1 MHQGDIVVFR
11 IVLYM
16 SEQSLEFNRMPESQ
30 YIPSRSRVD
39 TSLLHITALGPVLY
53 TVHRQHTE
61 GVFQDELTVEEDEPG
76 FRYCTEPRLH

>member
-1 MHQGDIVVFR
+1 
-11 IVLYM
+11 
-16 SEQSLEFNRMPESQ
+16 MPESQ

-61 GVFQDELTVEEDEPG
+61 GVFQDELAVEEDEPG
-76 FRYCTEPRLH
+76 SCSCTEPRLH